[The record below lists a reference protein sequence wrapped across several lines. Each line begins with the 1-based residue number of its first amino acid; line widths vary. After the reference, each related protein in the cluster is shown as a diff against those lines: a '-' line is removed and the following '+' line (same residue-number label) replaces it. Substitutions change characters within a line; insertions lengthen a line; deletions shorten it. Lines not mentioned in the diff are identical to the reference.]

1 MMTERIKEMKK
12 FFVTDKR
19 QKESWKEKTD
29 QYALAR
35 MMTDKSDIDRA
46 AIRLKFV
53 LDNETPVV
61 YPFEKIAFT
70 RTIQTIPE
78 LFTEEEMQELSS
90 KFHIHEKGDVCN
102 INVDYSLL
110 MKAGFAGTKKKLE
123 TLIGNSDDE
132 KKKHYWLLQMDIL
145 DSVLSLM
152 KRYVK
157 KAEEINNITVRDTI
171 EYLLEKPPVTLL
183 QAMQMFR
190 IIHFT
195 MWAGRNYHNTIGRFD
210 QLFYPY
216 YKHDLDSGV
225 LNDSSTLELVE
236 EFFLSFNR
244 DSDLYPGM
252 QQGDNGQSLV
262 LGGYDLDGNDLY
274 NGFSDIAMQASLDLH
289 LIDPKINLRVNSK
302 TPLDRYILGTH
313 MTKQGLGFPQYSN
326 DDVVVKGLIDLGYR
340 PEDAINYVVA
350 ACWEFI
356 IPGKAMDIPNIAA
369 FSFAESIRKATIGK
383 LEHANSFEE
392 FLGYADAQIKEDVN
406 ALIDSI
412 KEAYIFPA
420 PFLSLM
426 IDGAIENAKDISLGA
441 EYNNYGIHGTGIATA
456 VDSLAEIKEHIFD
469 KRDITAEELLTG
481 LKTNFASDERMGN
494 ILRYDKEKL
503 GNDTCL
509 TNTLASHLLSRFAEA
524 MKGRKN
530 ERGGIYRPGTGS
542 AMYYIWHSSELG
554 ATPDGRKKGEVIPAN
569 YSPSLFSRVDGPVS
583 IIKSFASPDLSKVIN
598 GGPLTIEIHDTV
610 FRNDE
615 SIEKVARL
623 IKTYIDLGGHQL
635 QINTVNRDTL
645 LDAQKHPENY
655 RNLIVRVWGWSGYF
669 VELDKCYQDHIIARI
684 ELAV

>member
-19 QKESWKEKTD
+19 QKESWQNKTD

-35 MMTDKSDIDRA
+35 TMTGKSDIDRA

-102 INVDYSLL
+102 INVDYSIL
-110 MKAGFAGTKKKLE
+110 MKAGFAGTKQKLE
-123 TLIGNSDDE
+123 ALISNSSDE
-132 KKKHYWLLQMDIL
+132 RKKHYWSLQIDIL

-157 KAEEINNITVRDTI
+157 KAEETNNITVRDTI

-216 YKHDLDSGV
+216 YKHDLDCGV

-262 LGGYDLDGNDLY
+262 LGGYDLDGNDMY
-274 NGFSDIAMQASLDLH
+274 NEFSDIAMQASLDLH

-369 FSFAESIRKATIGK
+369 FSFAESIRKNTIENLSNVK
-383 LEHANSFEE
+383 SFKE
-392 FLGYADAQIKEDVN
+392 FLNLVDMQINKDAN
-406 ALIDSI
+406 ALLDSI
-412 KEAYIFPA
+412 KEVYIFPA
-420 PFLSLM
+420 PFITLM
-426 IDGAIENAKDISLGA
+426 IDGAVEKAKDISLGA
-441 EYNNYGIHGTGIATA
+441 DYNNYGIHGTGIATA
-456 VDSLAEIKEHIFD
+456 VDSLAEIKEHVFD
-469 KRDITAEELLTG
+469 KKDITAEELIKG
-481 LKTNFASDERMGN
+481 LETNFESNERMGN

-503 GNDTCL
+503 GNDTES
-509 TNTLASHLLSRFAEA
+509 TNTLAAHILSTFAAALKE
-524 MKGRKN
+524 RKN
-530 ERGGIYRPGTGS
+530 ERDGIYRPGTGS
-542 AMYYIWHSSELG
+542 AMYYIWHSAELG

-583 IIKSFASPDLSKVIN
+583 IIKSFAYPDLTKVIN

>member
-369 FSFAESIRKATIGK
+369 FSFAESIRKTTIENLSNVK
-383 LEHANSFEE
+383 SFKE
-392 FLGYADAQIKEDVN
+392 FLNLVDMQINKDAN
-406 ALIDSI
+406 ALLDSI
-412 KEAYIFPA
+412 KDVYIFPA

-426 IDGAIENAKDISLGA
+426 IDGAVEKAKDISLGA
-441 EYNNYGIHGTGIATA
+441 DYNNYGIHGTGIATA
-456 VDSLAEIKEHIFD
+456 VDSLAEIKEHVFD
-469 KRDITAEELLTG
+469 KKDNGHKAWRAG
-481 LKTNFASDERMGN
+481 R
-494 ILRYDKEKL
+494 
-503 GNDTCL
+503 
-509 TNTLASHLLSRFAEA
+509 RFCFYA
-524 MKGRKN
+524 GRK
-530 ERGGIYRPGTGS
+530 
-542 AMYYIWHSSELG
+542 
-554 ATPDGRKKGEVIPAN
+554 V
-569 YSPSLFSRVDGPVS
+569 
-583 IIKSFASPDLSKVIN
+583 
-598 GGPLTIEIHDTV
+598 
-610 FRNDE
+610 
-615 SIEKVARL
+615 
-623 IKTYIDLGGHQL
+623 
-635 QINTVNRDTL
+635 L
-645 LDAQKHPENY
+645 L
-655 RNLIVRVWGWSGYF
+655 
-669 VELDKCYQDHIIARI
+669 
-684 ELAV
+684 